1 MRFQVK
7 RLPERILCTV
17 KQVSGMGQSR
27 ACLSRGSPGN
37 MPEMRVLEEE
47 EVGGAEQQISHGE
60 FSPLVV
66 CVDSQLW
73 TLPSFLRF
81 RLRVLKPSH
90 RALRMSFPSRKAA
103 NDRSPELRGGCRA
116 GTELETIPGE
126 EALRPKLK

>member
-47 EVGGAEQQISHGE
+47 EVGGAEQQISHGD
-60 FSPLVV
+60 FSLLVV
-66 CVDSQLW
+66 CVDSQIW

-90 RALRMSFPSRKAA
+90 RALRMSFPPGKQQTTGA
-103 NDRSPELRGGCRA
+103 RSS
-116 GTELETIPGE
+116 E
-126 EALRPKLK
+126 EAAEQAPSLRPFQERKL